1 MKLEDFKFRA
11 NLSYIAS
18 SSSTDP
24 CTKVT
29 GMAKV
34 ESGTWNRLKLH
45 RRLA

>member
-1 MKLEDFKFRA
+1 MKLEDFKVRA

-34 ESGTWNRLKLH
+34 DSEAWNRLELH
-45 RRLA
+45 RG